1 MTNSHQQSIAVFFV
15 FFFVFFFFWGGG
27 GVGGGGALFNIIKIT
42 SRAIHIQAFLNSL
55 IRGHPLK

>member
-1 MTNSHQQSIAVFFV
+1 MTNSHQQSIAG
-15 FFFVFFFFWGGG
+15 FFFWFFSFFLGG
-27 GVGGGGALFNIIKIT
+27 GGGGALFNLIKIT